1 MDVYQAFFS
10 LKPGT
15 KDLDF
20 VADLTWMMDHLVE
33 SKKIEGWR
41 LLRSKLGLT
50 PTKALGGEF
59 QLLIET
65 RNMAQLD
72 AAFAIAAKRSGEME
86 GMHFGVN
93 SKIEDITFAL
103 YRDFPDPVRQTG
115 EELF

>member
-10 LKPGT
+10 LKPGV

-20 VADLTWMMDHLVE
+20 VSDLTRMMDHLVE

-50 PTKALGGEF
+50 PTKAFGGEF

-72 AAFAIAAKRSGEME
+72 AAFAVAAKRSGEME
-86 GMHFGVN
+86 VMHFGVN
-93 SKIEDITFAL
+93 SKIKDITFAL
-103 YRDFPDPVRQTG
+103 YREFPDQIREIG

>member
-20 VADLTWMMDHLVE
+20 VADLTRMMEHLVDG
-33 SKKIEGWR
+33 KKIEGWR
-41 LLRSKLGLT
+41 LLRAKLGLT
-50 PTKALGGEF
+50 PKTIGGEF
-59 QLLIET
+59 QLLIEV
-65 RNMAQLD
+65 RGMAQLD
-72 AAFAIAAKRSGEME
+72 AAFTIAAKRSGEME
-86 GMHFGVN
+86 VMHFGVN

-103 YRDFPDPVRQTG
+103 YRDFPDAVRQTG